1 MRKKTYGESIIE
13 RLDALDFKLP
23 IKKILG
29 KLHSG
34 LPKRLEREEAL
45 RYYTQKLKRYW
56 RER

>member
-23 IKKILG
+23 LTTMVKGLY
-29 KLHSG
+29 SG
-34 LPKRLEREEAL
+34 LPKRLEREKAL
-45 RYYTQKLKRYW
+45 RYYTEKLKRCW